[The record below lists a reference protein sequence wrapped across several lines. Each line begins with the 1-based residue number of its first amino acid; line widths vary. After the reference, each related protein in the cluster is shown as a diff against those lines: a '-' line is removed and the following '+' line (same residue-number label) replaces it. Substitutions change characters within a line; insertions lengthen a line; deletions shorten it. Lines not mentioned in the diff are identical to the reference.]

1 MTGLKVFLII
11 CISAFIGNFILMIFE
26 SMPINIWVARF
37 IGGVAAAISGMLLTY
52 YFQKNRIEE

>member
-11 CISAFIGNFILMIFE
+11 CISAFVGNFILMIFE

-52 YFQKNRIEE
+52 YFQKK

>member
-11 CISAFIGNFILMIFE
+11 CISAIVGSFILMIFE

-37 IGGVAAAISGMLLTY
+37 IGGVAAAISGTLLTY
-52 YFQKNRIEE
+52 YFQKSRIEE